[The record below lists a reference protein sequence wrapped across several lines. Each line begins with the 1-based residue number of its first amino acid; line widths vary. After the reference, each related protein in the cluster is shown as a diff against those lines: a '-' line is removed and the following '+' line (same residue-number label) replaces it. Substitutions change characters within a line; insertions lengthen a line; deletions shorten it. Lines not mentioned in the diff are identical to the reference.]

1 MELITELFFEFV
13 LELFT
18 EGLFAL
24 IRKFVKNRFLR
35 GVLYVLAVVLVV
47 AVAFGVL
54 IGLFALGAWV
64 IESVLAF
71 LATLLDKLNL

>member
-54 IGLFALGAWV
+54 IGLFALGARV